1 MRRSP
6 VVQPPRGI
14 NVTACVVSE
23 VNLGDASRIAGE
35 LVDDTVRGRV
45 VVNIRR

>member
-6 VVQPPRGI
+6 VVQSPRWI
-14 NVTACVVSE
+14 NVTACVVGE

-35 LVDDTVRGRV
+35 LVHDTVCGRV